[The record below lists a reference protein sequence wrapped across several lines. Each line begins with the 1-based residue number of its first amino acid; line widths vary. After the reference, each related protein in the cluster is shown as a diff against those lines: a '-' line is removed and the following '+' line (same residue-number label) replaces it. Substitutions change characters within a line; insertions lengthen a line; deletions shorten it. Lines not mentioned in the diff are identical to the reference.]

1 MVVDSKQTTY
11 QEQISL
17 PQISK
22 LEPSK
27 QVTLEINI
35 KNERKTKLER
45 DDTFKLGS
53 QMTIV
58 E

>member
-11 QEQISL
+11 QEPISL